1 MISFRAS
8 ISDNP
13 SAIKRSGKLEGGGM
27 ISLDVPETDVAKLA
41 TLMALVLMPL
51 EVTVKPLADISTGE
65 ITAEPRKKGRR
76 ATEGVVD
83 EAVEWARSTPAEE
96 PPARVPDPDA
106 KNLLQQLGKG
116 KGALSPEQTFGGGGK
131 APLPRP
137 DADKVI

>member
-27 ISLDVPETDVAKLA
+27 VSFDVPEEHIAHLA

-76 ATEGVVD
+76 ATESPII
-83 EAVEWARSTPAEE
+83 EAEE
-96 PPARVPDPDA
+96 QPTRVPDPDA
-106 KNLLQQLGKG
+106 KALLQKLSKG
-116 KGALSPEQTFGGGGK
+116 QGALSPEQTFGGGGK
-131 APLPRP
+131 NPLPRP